1 MDDIDSTYPNF
12 IKTHPRHNSVSK
24 VIIDKEMVDREL
36 QNIKNQIISTINRDK
51 NIKENLFNKI
61 LTKVNLARFTIKNIL
76 SLKQKR
82 IKKYWYK
89 L

>member
-1 MDDIDSTYPNF
+1 MDDVESTYPNF

-36 QNIKNQIISTINRDK
+36 QNIKNQTISTINRDK

-82 IKKYWYK
+82 IKKYWNK
-89 L
+89 F

>member
-1 MDDIDSTYPNF
+1 MDDIESTYPNF

-36 QNIKNQIISTINRDK
+36 QKNKDQIISTINRDK

-82 IKKYWYK
+82 IKKYYYK

>member
-1 MDDIDSTYPNF
+1 MDDIESSYPNF

-36 QNIKNQIISTINRDK
+36 QNIKNQTISTINRDK

-82 IKKYWYK
+82 IKKYWNK
-89 L
+89 F

>member
-1 MDDIDSTYPNF
+1 MDDIESSYPNF

-36 QNIKNQIISTINRDK
+36 QNIKNQTISTINRDK

-82 IKKYWYK
+82 IKKYCYK

>member
-1 MDDIDSTYPNF
+1 MDDIESTYPNF

-82 IKKYWYK
+82 IKKYYYK

>member
-1 MDDIDSTYPNF
+1 MDDIESTYPNF

-24 VIIDKEMVDREL
+24 VIIAKEMVDGEL
-36 QNIKNQIISTINRDK
+36 QKIKDQIISTINRDK
-51 NIKENLFNKI
+51 NIRENLFNNL
-61 LTKVNLARFTIKNIL
+61 LTKENLARFTIKNIL

-82 IKKYWYK
+82 IKKYWNK